1 MLPDA
6 VTLLEDMRIAA
17 KRILELAAD
26 RRLDDL
32 EQDWAFRSAIERQFE
47 IIGEALGRL
56 AKRDPQTAEELTDYR
71 LIINFRNR
79 LIHAYDDL
87 DLERVWDAAVNV
99 LPRVRAYL
107 ERLLPTEPYD
117 PKKED

>member
-6 VTLLEDMRIAA
+6 LTLLEDMRIAA
-17 KRILELAAD
+17 ERILELAAD

-79 LIHAYDDL
+79 LIHAYDSIDC
-87 DLERVWDAAVNV
+87 EVVWQAVRTSLPELYRQVVV
-99 LPRVRAYL
+99 LLGKA
-107 ERLLPTEPYD
+107 TGS
-117 PKKED
+117 